1 MTFLFT
7 YSYIVCPYI
16 TACAVQFLKIICM
29 KMFKTKIAVKFNHL
43 FVFFRTVNTRLK
55 EENCRLILHMISN
68 SKSPSLIENAHIIEV
83 IIHWYAH
90 TLDYAHISYISWL
103 KLQRWPFLD
112 INKMIFNLA
121 ILTRNCLSE
130 RLTPVKTSNW
140 WYMWPWPWSVTSD
153 QGNDKA
159 NEQSLC
165 QVWSSHVFQKVLN
178 CTWMGLLK
186 RWMGMM
192 NPL

>member
-1 MTFLFT
+1 MCCPIFENHLYENVQNKNCCEMPIENLIIFLFSSEQLT
-7 YSYIVCPYI
+7 LV
-16 TACAVQFLKIICM
+16 LK
-29 KMFKTKIAVKFNHL
+29 KRIAGL
-43 FVFFRTVNTRLK
+43 
-55 EENCRLILHMISN
+55 LHMISN

-186 RWMGMM
+186 RWMGRM